1 MSVIRRTRGAGALPR
16 ISIPYRSRNS
26 YLKWIFALHNTQQ
39 ICRQTNLER
48 LTMTRYL
55 SSALRQ
61 TSPSRRGYWKSS
73 VFAAR
78 GRLTGQKFR
87 HIQFHSAC
95 IIRASALPHS
105 HYHLFAKP
113 SYIPP
118 TWVSKSKKD
127 LPPTRRGGGGRGR
140 LSAIISSSVEKRKRS
155 VPAFDSEHH
164 QEAPVARHSRTLHV
178 QIFLSIWFHFFC
190 VRV

>member
-1 MSVIRRTRGAGALPR
+1 MSVIRRTRGAGALPC

-61 TSPSRRGYWKSS
+61 TSPSRRGYWKFS
-73 VFAAR
+73 VCAAK
-78 GRLTGQKFR
+78 GRLIGQKFR
-87 HIQFHSAC
+87 HIHFHFAC
-95 IIRASALPHS
+95 IIRVSALPHS

-113 SYIPP
+113 SYFPNLSVEEQKGSSTHP
-118 TWVSKSKKD
+118 SG
-127 LPPTRRGGGGRGR
+127 RRGKGAFKCHHLFFSGK
-140 LSAIISSSVEKRKRS
+140 EK
-155 VPAFDSEHH
+155 
-164 QEAPVARHSRTLHV
+164 T
-178 QIFLSIWFHFFC
+178 FC
-190 VRV
+190 TGF